1 MDPKNLSQQERETPA
16 GDRRRFYAA
25 TWEGQYIWGAT
36 AGILRS
42 AVRPALRRGQWPEMT
57 ETLPTQPWMTHPATR
72 AVIAALEGAGGEG
85 CARFVGGC
93 VRNTLLRKPVGD
105 IDIATSLTP
114 DAVSDA
120 LKNAGLKAVPT
131 GIEHGTVTAV
141 AQGKP
146 FEITTL
152 RRDVETDGRRAVVA
166 FTTDWAEDAQR
177 RDFRLNALYADP
189 AGALYDPTGGGLADA
204 HAGRIVFVGDA
215 ETRIRED
222 GLRILRFFRF
232 NAWYGR
238 GEAGCG
244 GACCLRGAQGD
255 LIGILS
261 AERVSAELLKLLA
274 AEDPRGVV
282 RLMAQTGVLAVVLP
296 EAQGL
301 DRFERLVTIE
311 TEMLFTEDALLR
323 LAALMPDDPAKAAA
337 LAERLR
343 LSNAQRDRLIAAL
356 TPEPPLVSWM
366 SPKETRR
373 LVYRLGAQAL
383 CDRVTL
389 SWAASDRP
397 AATTQWRA
405 LLPTAQSWTPP
416 RFPLSGEEVMAAG
429 VAKGPLVG
437 EVMREVE
444 AWWVENDFI
453 TDKLAL
459 IERLKAVAQGMAY

>member
-1 MDPKNLSQQERETPA
+1 
-16 GDRRRFYAA
+16 
-25 TWEGQYIWGAT
+25 
-36 AGILRS
+36 
-42 AVRPALRRGQWPEMT
+42 MT
-57 ETLPTQPWMTHPATR
+57 EILSPQPWMTHPATR
-72 AVIAALEGAGGEG
+72 AVVAALEAAGGEG

-93 VRNTLLRKPVGD
+93 VRNALLKRPVSD
-105 IDIATSLTP
+105 VDIATPLTP
-114 DAVSDA
+114 DAVTKA
-120 LKNAGLKAVPT
+120 LVAAGLRAVPT
-131 GIEHGTVTAV
+131 GIDHGTVTAV
-141 AQGKP
+141 AQGRP

-166 FTTDWAEDAQR
+166 FTTDWAEDARR

-189 AGALYDPTGGGLADA
+189 AGRLYDPTGGGLADI

-215 ETRIRED
+215 ATRIRED

-232 NAWYGR
+232 QAWYGR
-238 GEAGCG
+238 GEPDAAGLA
-244 GACCLRGAQGD
+244 ACAKLRD
-255 LIGILS
+255 LIGQLS

-282 RLMAQTGVLAVVLP
+282 RLMAQSGVLAVVLP

-301 DRFERLVTIE
+301 ERFERLVAIE

-323 LAALMPDDPAKAAA
+323 LAALLPDDPATAAA

-343 LSNAQRDRLIAAL
+343 LSNAQRERLVAAL
-356 TPEPPLVSWM
+356 TPQPRLVSWM
-366 SPKETRR
+366 SPRETRR
-373 LVYRLGAQAL
+373 HVYREGAAAF

-389 SWAASDRP
+389 AWAASDRP

-405 LLPTAQSWTPP
+405 LLPTARSWTAP

-429 VAKGPLVG
+429 VPKGPLVG

-444 AWWVENDFI
+444 AWWIENDFPS
-453 TDKLAL
+453 DKLAL